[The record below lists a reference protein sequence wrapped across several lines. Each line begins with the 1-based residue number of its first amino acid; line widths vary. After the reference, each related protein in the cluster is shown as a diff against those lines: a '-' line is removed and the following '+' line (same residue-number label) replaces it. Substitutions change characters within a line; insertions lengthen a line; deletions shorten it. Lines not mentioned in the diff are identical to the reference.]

1 MNPRE
6 RIVTNIHRLPHPQ
19 DVEREASLWFARL
32 NADDVSREDR
42 VRFAAWLQQHPSHGR
57 AYDALCST
65 WQELERSG
73 PIVRAVYFGQAMI
86 AAGSPPQ
93 RRSRWRLIATAA
105 GIALLAL
112 GFGWYRYHTPDQ
124 TVFQAAIGEQ
134 TTVSLPDGS
143 SFTLNS
149 NSLARVEYTT
159 RRRIV
164 VLQRGEAFFRVVHN
178 PERPFWVH
186 AGDSWVRDVGTEF
199 NVDMRGPRVVVT
211 VREGIVKVL
220 TALSSAKPP
229 ADPGLIR
236 SAASITAGE
245 QVNVIG
251 RAEILHSLPPQ
262 QLSRL
267 LAWRTGSLYF
277 QDQPLGEVA
286 DELMRYTHLKIQF
299 SDPQLRQLR
308 VGGTFR
314 TTPAGA
320 QALLRM
326 LHDGFGMRIR
336 RVGHDRVEVLA
347 RPK

>member
-1 MNPRE
+1 MS
-6 RIVTNIHRLPHPQ
+6 NIHRLPRPQ
-19 DVEREASLWFARL
+19 DVEREASLWLARL
-32 NADDVSREDR
+32 NADDVSSDDR
-42 VRFAAWLQQHPSHGR
+42 ARFAAWLQQHPSHGR
-57 AYDALCST
+57 AYSALGGT

-86 AAGSPPQ
+86 AAGVPPQ
-93 RRSRWRLIATAA
+93 GRSRVRIVALVACV
-105 GIALLAL
+105 ALLAL
-112 GFGWYRYHTPDQ
+112 GFSWYRYRHPDQ
-124 TVFQAAIGEQ
+124 TEFQAAVGEQ

-149 NSLARVEYTT
+149 NSLAHVEYTG

-164 VLQRGEAFFRVVHN
+164 VLERGEAFFRVVHN
-178 PERPFWVH
+178 PKRPFWVH
-186 AGDSWVRDVGTEF
+186 AGSSWVRDIGTEF
-199 NVDMRGPRVVVT
+199 NVDMRGARVVVT

-229 ADPGLIR
+229 ADPDLIH

-245 QVNVIG
+245 QVNIIG
-251 RAEILHSLPPQ
+251 RAEILHTLPPQ

-286 DELMRYTHLKIQF
+286 DELMRYTRLKIQF

-314 TTPAGA
+314 TSPAGA
-320 QALLRM
+320 QALLSM

-336 RVGHDRVEVLA
+336 RVGHNRVEVLA